1 MFKKFTS
8 KFQDYTLSNDK
19 FINEVIES
27 EEKYEIYKIYDL
39 QPYLLNDII
48 KLLEKSILNRL
59 SADLLFQKNYWSWG
73 FVTIYYSN
81 FYMAQLLNKIVG
93 KFYLY
98 KAKNFNKLISYDK
111 NNSIYIVPQ
120 NNNGESSHLREFK
133 QLKNNFSYL
142 KTMEDE
148 ELELLLNIIKVDD
161 KDTLFKFT
169 IDNEIKEA
177 EIRNEIN
184 YRLKYYREIEQNQK
198 SKQINIKFYQLILNG
213 KACLFKDNR
222 ALNLV
227 IINQKRFLFLN
238 ILINEMKIINPAFK
252 LKLQRLEEK
261 LTSKYSDEFHNIH
274 QIIKQQIKELL
285 K

>member
-1 MFKKFTS
+1 MFSKFIR

-19 FINEVIES
+19 FINEAIED
-27 EEKYEIYKIYDL
+27 IDVYDL
-39 QPYLLNDII
+39 KLYLLNDII
-48 KLLEKSILNRL
+48 KLLEKSLLNKL

-98 KAKNFNKLISYDK
+98 KANDFNKLVSYDK
-111 NNSIYIVPQ
+111 TNNMYSVPQ
-120 NNNGESSHLREFK
+120 DNNGESSHLREFK

-142 KTMEDE
+142 KILEDKK
-148 ELELLLNIIKVDD
+148 LKLLFDVVKIDN

-169 IDNEIKEA
+169 IDNEIKES

-184 YRLKYYREIEQNQK
+184 YRLKYYKEIEQNQK
-198 SKQINIKFYQLILNG
+198 LKQINANFYQLILNG
-213 KACLFKDNR
+213 KVCLFKDNR

-238 ILINEMKIINPAFK
+238 ILINNIKKINPAFK
-252 LKLQRLEEK
+252 LKLQRLEQK
-261 LTSKYSDEFHNIH
+261 LTSKYSDEFHNVH
-274 QIIKQQIKELL
+274 QIIKQQIEELL